1 MAVKKCLVIGDI
13 NIDIEIRTSLY
24 PTEGKRIHA
33 EQADQRL
40 GGSGC
45 ITAVCLH
52 LMGLPTTLAANMGDD
67 GFSFFVKGHLD
78 ASGLDT
84 TLVNELENEQT
95 GFFMTLITP
104 SGLQTVLS
112 NRGANAAAL
121 QTEKIL
127 SRLGEFSH
135 LHVSGYSLIGNDQ
148 FSSQNR

>member
-13 NIDIEIRTSLY
+13 NIDIAIYSNQFLA
-24 PTEGKRIHA
+24 EGERIHA
-33 EQADQRL
+33 EKADLRL

-67 GFSFFVKGHLD
+67 GFSFFVKGHLN

-121 QTEKIL
+121 
-127 SRLGEFSH
+127 
-135 LHVSGYSLIGNDQ
+135 
-148 FSSQNR
+148 